1 MYNNVWI
8 LQEIE
13 NRYTLY
19 NHEHST
25 KVSQAMV
32 AMEGAKAK
40 TIHSRCKSSGPIHYH
55 FSTFVLRREKSHEMP
70 LVWIFHL
77 RDRPA
82 DDDTFLGGGESI
94 KWKWIFGWAEIHF
107 VHELLV
113 HLSKQSIYCI
123 WSCLKIHTWWWLK
136 PEIQYLL
143 HFNSVCHVSS
153 FCSATAHISC
163 KSSAFYFYLKF
174 ENIESTYQ
182 FHVHLKCQ

>member
-55 FSTFVLRREKSHEMP
+55 FSTFVLRREKKSWNATGLNISSSWQTCWWYISRGWGINQVEVDFW
-70 LVWIFHL
+70 LSWNTFCAWITRSPFK
-77 RDRPA
+77 A
-82 DDDTFLGGGESI
+82 
-94 KWKWIFGWAEIHF
+94 IH
-107 VHELLV
+107 
-113 HLSKQSIYCI
+113 
-123 WSCLKIHTWWWLK
+123 
-136 PEIQYLL
+136 LL
-143 HFNSVCHVSS
+143 HMKLFKNSYTNDLSW
-153 FCSATAHISC
+153 
-163 KSSAFYFYLKF
+163 
-174 ENIESTYQ
+174 
-182 FHVHLKCQ
+182 